1 MTQDDF
7 FQVLSIVKHNYRWV
21 NVAGVFY
28 GYSRNGKRNQVYNA
42 VTAVCRSMRKG
53 DLPCDVAS
61 TMEAARRIGLSEKV
75 AALVMRDTNR
85 GHVQIVRGKIRKALN
100 EQD

>member
-1 MTQDDF
+1 MRQEEF
-7 FQVLSIVKHNYRWV
+7 FKILGIVKHNYRWV
-21 NVAGVFY
+21 NHGGVFF

-53 DLPCDVAS
+53 DFSCDVAS

-85 GHVQIVRGKIRKALN
+85 GHVQIIRGKIRKVLN